1 MKTTEN
7 PLRIG
12 YIGVGL
18 MGHGAAKNIVT
29 KGYPL
34 TVFDPY
40 AKDSVRDL
48 VQRGATEA
56 ASVVDLASKSDV
68 VFLSCRLR
76 RRLNRLSMAPTA
88 SWARHAQG

>member
-1 MKTTEN
+1 MKTSKTR
-7 PLRIG
+7 LRIG

-40 AKDSVRDL
+40 AKDNVRDL
-48 VQRGATEA
+48 VERGATEA
-56 ASVVDLASKSDV
+56 APSPISQTSRTLFFCT
-68 VFLSCRLR
+68 FLLR
-76 RRLNRLSMAPTA
+76 RMSSRSSMAPA
-88 SWARHAQG
+88 V